1 MESETSKRGG
11 ASGISVGIVA
21 CGIIGQDTVRTS
33 RPFAVLLLLLLVATA
48 LPALCVANSVRSAC
62 AGADEMPA
70 GSHRDHCPAPQPR
83 ACCQVDHATPMTVP
97 VARLAVELAFVSAV
111 SDGHDGL
118 IHLIAHSVT
127 ANEFSPPP
135 PTILRI

>member
-1 MESETSKRGG
+1 MRISK
-11 ASGISVGIVA
+11 
-21 CGIIGQDTVRTS
+21 
-33 RPFAVLLLLLLVATA
+33 PFAVLLLLLLVATA
-48 LPALCVANSVRSAC
+48 LPALCVANSARSLC
-62 AGADEMPA
+62 AGADEMPT

-111 SDGHDGL
+111 ISDHYDLIYAVGHV
-118 IHLIAHSVT
+118 VT
-127 ANEFSPPP
+127 KNEFSPPP